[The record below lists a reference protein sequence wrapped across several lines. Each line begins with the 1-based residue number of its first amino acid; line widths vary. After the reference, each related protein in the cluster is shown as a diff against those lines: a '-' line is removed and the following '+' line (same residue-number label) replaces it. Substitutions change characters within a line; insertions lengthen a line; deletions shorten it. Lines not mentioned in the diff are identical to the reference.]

1 MSDPVPVALIGEV
14 EENPSVIGFETLRES
29 LLEELDRWNVEHAD
43 SLLAPLTAPGGF
55 PEFVGV
61 LTDLAAA
68 YRLARTVAETFHP
81 LAVRMAAAQGEVVL
95 PVADPDPEQLE
106 GPAFDAAS
114 ELLYRARKED
124 RLLLVEGGNPTRDA
138 LVNALVL
145 VLYRDLQTWTARQC
159 EVVRLY
165 REHGRQNEVAE
176 RLGISQQSV
185 SSSLSAARWRT
196 LHDAERTLLAVL
208 SGASLP

>member
-1 MSDPVPVALIGEV
+1 VALIGEV

-29 LLEELDRWNVEHAD
+29 LVEELDRWNADHPD
-43 SLLAPLTAPGGF
+43 SLLVPLAAPGGF

-61 LTDLAAA
+61 LRDLGTA
-68 YRLARTVAETFHP
+68 YRLARALAEVFHP
-81 LAVRMAAAQGEVVL
+81 LAVRMAAAQG
-95 PVADPDPEQLE
+95 PVALPPGKPDPEQLE

-124 RLLLVEGGNPTRDA
+124 RLLLLEGGEPVRDA

-145 VLYRDLQTWTARQC
+145 VLHRDMQAWTDRQC

-165 REHGRQNEVAE
+165 REHGRQSEVAE

-185 SSSLSAARWRT
+185 SSSLTAARWRT
-196 LHDAERTLLAVL
+196 LQDAERTLLAVL
-208 SGASLP
+208 SGAPLP

>member
-1 MSDPVPVALIGEV
+1 MSPSLPVALIGEV

-29 LLEELDRWNVEHAD
+29 LLEELDRWNAD
-43 SLLAPLTAPGGF
+43 NPDALLVPLAAPGGF

-61 LTDLAAA
+61 LTDLAPA
-68 YRLARTVAETFHP
+68 YRLARGLAETFHP
-81 LAVRMAAAQGEVVL
+81 LAVRMAAARGVVAL
-95 PVADPDPEQLE
+95 PPTDPDPEQLE

-124 RLLLVEGGNPTRDA
+124 RLLLLDGGEPGRDA
-138 LVNALVL
+138 LINALVL

-185 SSSLSAARWRT
+185 SSSLGAARWRT
-196 LHDAERTLLAVL
+196 LQEAERTLLAVL
-208 SGASLP
+208 SGATLP